1 MTGRPTDLINYILG
15 AHWERE
21 FSPKLPPSILNRKQK
36 SRQMDRW
43 TNVSNYRV
51 DY

>member
-1 MTGRPTDLINYILG
+1 MTGRPTDLINYRLG

-21 FSPKLPPSILNRKQK
+21 FLPKLPPFILNRKQK

-43 TNVSNYRV
+43 TDGQIFRII
-51 DY
+51 